1 MPESTSTSD
10 EIFDLEAAIKAL
22 CGEFPEISEVYIF
35 GSRRYQTKSS
45 RSDIDILLESTE
57 PIKKSKLRDFILKTR
72 TALDLFV
79 LEDGK
84 AESIA
89 NESYITAE
97 SNKELIAKLNAELL
111 YTKGN
116 GSSEFLEKHKQQVI
130 DRRVM
135 FKLTV
140 LPSTSSEYYEVQAL
154 QKFFRVA
161 QEHGLPARPYIG
173 TSSEEASDFII
184 DVIRSM
190 PKTNKQVSGHGRAKE
205 GWTVRLN
212 SEYDFQNL
220 FWITVKPWLPGLS
233 REEVAITYDG
243 KEKKSDFSL
252 FGSQLILEF
261 KHVKDDGDAR
271 ETAKTLA
278 GLSDF
283 YQKHANVRVL
293 LFMILVDA
301 TIDLDD
307 AKWESDYSFSTRA
320 PKVKTIV
327 VRNNL

>member
-22 CGEFPEISEVYIF
+22 CGEFPAISNVYIF
-35 GSRRYQTKSS
+35 GSRRYHTRSS
-45 RSDIDILLESTE
+45 RSDIDILLESTG
-57 PIKKSKLRDFILKTR
+57 PIKKSSLRDFILNTR

-79 LEDGK
+79 LEEGK
-84 AESIA
+84 AESVA
-89 NESYITAE
+89 NESYITAG
-97 SNKELIAKLNAELL
+97 SNKELITKLNAELL
-111 YTKGN
+111 YSKGG
-116 GSSEFLEKHKQQVI
+116 GSSEFLESHKQQAI
-130 DRRVM
+130 DRRVV

-140 LPSTSSEYYEVQAL
+140 LPSTSSEYYEVHAL

-173 TSSEEASDFII
+173 TSTEEASEFII
-184 DVIRSM
+184 GVIRSM
-190 PKTNKQVSGHGRAKE
+190 TQANKQVSGHGSAAK

-212 SEYDFQNL
+212 SEYDFQSL

-252 FGSQLILEF
+252 FASQLILEF
-261 KHVKDDGDAR
+261 KHIKDDGDAR

-283 YQKHANVRVL
+283 YQKHTNVRVI
-293 LFMILVDA
+293 LFVILVDGGVS
-301 TIDLDD
+301 LDD
-307 AKWESDYSFSTRA
+307 AKWESDYSFSTHQ

-327 VRNNL
+327 VRNNI